1 MLIFPLRILHNGDV
15 IMGSFD
21 GAETSELVGLY
32 LISKVSKIIDNARL
46 GLYRDDGLALITN
59 CNGQKLDRIRKK
71 LHQTFKDK
79 GLKITVELCDENV
92 DFLDNSLNV
101 SVKSNRPYKKP
112 NDAPL
117 YINKMSNLPKSI
129 INNIPDDSAT
139 YQVTK
144 DLYLIQNTHTSLLSN
159 TAVLPKGCN
168 TRNTQHPETRQ
179 GRKEMLH
186 GLTHLLAQMR
196 KRELGRSSLTSWTNI
211 SQSIITSTRS
221 STETR

>member
-1 MLIFPLRILHNGDV
+1 
-15 IMGSFD
+15 MGSFD

-71 LHQTFKDK
+71 LHQTSKDK

-101 SVKSNRPYKKP
+101 SVKSNRPYKTP

-129 INNIPDDSAT
+129 INNIPDMVSKRLSNLSSD
-139 YQVTK
+139 K
-144 DLYLIQNTHTSLLSN
+144 RSLLDTKHAYES
-159 TAVLPKGCN
+159 ALKHSGF
-168 TRNTQHPETRQ
+168 
-179 GRKEMLH
+179 
-186 GLTHLLAQMR
+186 A
-196 KRELGRSSLTSWTNI
+196 
-211 SQSIITSTRS
+211 
-221 STETR
+221 